1 MSPRQLKN
9 SIAKQSTLLKILE
22 TVVELGKKCL
32 KNKADSHSL
41 AQFQYKVSNIDNIS
55 REISELVDQVND
67 MKSQED
73 PDYDPDY
80 SDLQRSID
88 LTSKIK
94 FYQSKLANVSSDV
107 DSEVEPKARI
117 KLPPLELPSFN
128 GDVNRF
134 PVFYYAFKSM
144 IHDNRELSDEQRIQY
159 LIGKLSD
166 KALSVVSGVPAIGQ
180 NYNIIWNNLVDKY
193 LDSRVLVSSYFDQ
206 ILNLKSVKCD
216 SITHLNNFVDK
227 FTSMV
232 ECLRALDIENLGD
245 VLLCHIGA
253 SKLDPELRK
262 QFEISVKGEDEPG
275 VNLLLSFLREQV
287 KIHSRMLSSE
297 QDSKGSV
304 VKQQATSSASNRQP
318 RGMYT
323 HAFMSNEKP
332 VSCPVCQKSDRH
344 PVYKCE
350 KFLSMSVTN
359 RHDCVAQKR
368 LCFSCLSTYHSL
380 KQCTSKGN
388 CFKCGGKHHTLL
400 HFERSSGV
408 AMGRDN
414 FSKSST
420 SGVGKQTP
428 TGQVSDSGPSGV
440 THAMCSSSAKTN
452 SSVLLSTVKVV
463 SADYKGSAH
472 ELRLLLD
479 TGSESNFLTESAVR
493 KLGLNV
499 TKVPSSVQGICGV
512 SSPVKGKVGYQFKSR
527 FDENVKFSVSAL
539 VVSKISDNLPVQPL
553 NTECLSHLKNVLLS
567 DNEFNVSKPV
577 DGILGAYMFSILL
590 ESGKIVGCQNCP
602 VAVNTLLGYTVMGGK
617 SSDQNVENSFFCGLL
632 NNPLENSLEFS
643 MRKFMEIEDVPMN
656 TVSKPEDTVCE
667 SLFRQTFKHESGKFQ
682 VSLPFK
688 EAPEECLGES
698 YHIAQK
704 RFINLERKLLNSEDA
719 TLHSQYCEVMK
730 EFLSSGYMSLVNN
743 DISREG
749 YYIPQHVVVRKDHA
763 SFKLRPVFDASCA
776 TSSGKS
782 LNDILYTGPKLYND
796 LFNILLS
803 FRLFPYALTT
813 DIRKMYLQI
822 LVSEDQRKYQKVLCR
837 FSPQEELQTY
847 TLNTVTFGLACSPYL
862 ALRCV
867 KELAS
872 MERENYPL
880 ASERVQVD
888 SYMDDICS
896 SVSSESEACELQSQL
911 VAMFKTGGFQL
922 SKWASNSSTLLSRI
936 PDEDKLES
944 CLKWDDSSLKV
955 LGLMWHPVTDS
966 FSFEVNIKTTVCTK
980 RNVLKLTASIFDVL
994 GLLAPVTL
1002 YAKLLIKYLWQENIG
1017 WDSTPPAYIQDVWN
1031 VFQQELSLLSNMSFN
1046 RHIDVYLDSDVTL
1059 VGFGDASEK
1068 AYACAIYSVVK
1079 SPHGEVLT
1087 NLICAKSKVSPLKT
1101 LSIPRLE
1108 LCAALLLSK
1117 LMKLVVDT
1125 YSARVKIK
1133 QIFCLSDSK
1142 VVLDW
1147 VRSPP
1152 YRWNQFV
1159 SNRVSK
1165 IQENVSA
1172 ECFHH
1177 IAGKENISDCVSR
1190 GMLPSQLVEYSTW
1203 TTGPDWLK
1211 HPVSEWPLDL
1221 DTSSISEDVDRE
1233 EKKRAFVT
1241 VQPEPSVLLELAKRH
1256 SSWLRLLHAIVYVL
1270 RFLKLLPP
1278 RDGRVRITTCDM
1290 QEAETRLLKAVQQ
1303 ECFAKEIDNLKGN
1316 KVCSPSI
1323 QKLNPFLHNG
1333 MVLVGGRLSN
1343 SSLGY
1348 EQKHPVL
1355 LPSKHHVTTLLIEYY
1370 HRINLHTGPH
1380 LLLSVLRQKYW
1391 ILGGRNVVRQRV
1403 RKCNHCFKFKPEASS
1418 ALMGELPKARV
1429 NESKPFVHTGTDY
1442 TGFINVTMGKRRG
1455 VISQKAY
1462 ICIFVCLCTKAI
1474 HLELAADLSTDA
1486 FMAAFKRFLA
1496 RRGAVSVMYSD
1507 GGKNFLGARNQLDE
1521 IYNLLESQSFND
1533 SLSGELQRRRIKW
1546 SFLPPLSPHMGG
1558 LWEGNIRMVKQ
1569 HLLKVIGTQVLT
1581 YEELYTVL
1589 TQVECL
1595 LNSRPLCPLSSD
1607 PNDVQVLTPAHFLH
1621 SNPLDYI
1628 PAVDMVNRP
1637 SSGLRRYQLLDQLV
1651 QTYWKRWSQEY
1662 LHNLQVR
1669 SKWNTDQNPV
1679 HVGQVVLVKD
1689 DLAPPLMWHVGLI
1702 TGVYPGADGI
1712 VRVVCVKTKTGSY
1725 KRPIVKVCP
1734 LPSQ

>member
-1 MSPRQLKN
+1 
-9 SIAKQSTLLKILE
+9 
-22 TVVELGKKCL
+22 
-32 KNKADSHSL
+32 
-41 AQFQYKVSNIDNIS
+41 
-55 REISELVDQVND
+55 
-67 MKSQED
+67 
-73 PDYDPDY
+73 
-80 SDLQRSID
+80 
-88 LTSKIK
+88 
-94 FYQSKLANVSSDV
+94 
-107 DSEVEPKARI
+107 
-117 KLPPLELPSFN
+117 
-128 GDVNRF
+128 
-134 PVFYYAFKSM
+134 
-144 IHDNRELSDEQRIQY
+144 
-159 LIGKLSD
+159 
-166 KALSVVSGVPAIGQ
+166 
-180 NYNIIWNNLVDKY
+180 
-193 LDSRVLVSSYFDQ
+193 
-206 ILNLKSVKCD
+206 
-216 SITHLNNFVDK
+216 
-227 FTSMV
+227 
-232 ECLRALDIENLGD
+232 
-245 VLLCHIGA
+245 
-253 SKLDPELRK
+253 
-262 QFEISVKGEDEPG
+262 
-275 VNLLLSFLREQV
+275 
-287 KIHSRMLSSE
+287 
-297 QDSKGSV
+297 
-304 VKQQATSSASNRQP
+304 
-318 RGMYT
+318 
-323 HAFMSNEKP
+323 MSNEKP

-350 KFLSMSVTN
+350 KFLNMSVTN

-512 SSPVKGKVGYQFKSR
+512 SSPVKGKVDYQFKSR

-643 MRKFMEIEDVPMN
+643 MKKFMEIEDVPMN

-867 KELAS
+867 KELAN
-872 MERENYPL
+872 MERDNYPL

-994 GLLAPVTL
+994 GLIAPVTL

-1017 WDSTPPAYIQDVWN
+1017 WDSTPPAHIQDVWN

-1079 SPHGEVLT
+1079 ST
-1087 NLICAKSKVSPLKT
+1087 NKTDSHSLAQFQYKVSNIDNICREISELVDQVNDLKSQEDPDYDPDYSD
-1101 LSIPRLE
+1101 LQRSIDLTSKIKFYQ
-1108 LCAALLLSK
+1108 SK
-1117 LMKLVVDT
+1117 L
-1125 YSARVKIK
+1125 A
-1133 QIFCLSDSK
+1133 
-1142 VVLDW
+1142 
-1147 VRSPP
+1147 
-1152 YRWNQFV
+1152 
-1159 SNRVSK
+1159 
-1165 IQENVSA
+1165 NVS
-1172 ECFHH
+1172 
-1177 IAGKENISDCVSR
+1177 S
-1190 GMLPSQLVEYSTW
+1190 
-1203 TTGPDWLK
+1203 
-1211 HPVSEWPLDL
+1211 
-1221 DTSSISEDVDRE
+1221 DVDSE
-1233 EKKRAFVT
+1233 VE
-1241 VQPEPSVLLELAKRH
+1241 
-1256 SSWLRLLHAIVYVL
+1256 
-1270 RFLKLLPP
+1270 
-1278 RDGRVRITTCDM
+1278 
-1290 QEAETRLLKAVQQ
+1290 
-1303 ECFAKEIDNLKGN
+1303 
-1316 KVCSPSI
+1316 
-1323 QKLNPFLHNG
+1323 
-1333 MVLVGGRLSN
+1333 
-1343 SSLGY
+1343 
-1348 EQKHPVL
+1348 
-1355 LPSKHHVTTLLIEYY
+1355 
-1370 HRINLHTGPH
+1370 
-1380 LLLSVLRQKYW
+1380 
-1391 ILGGRNVVRQRV
+1391 
-1403 RKCNHCFKFKPEASS
+1403 
-1418 ALMGELPKARV
+1418 PKARV
-1429 NESKPFVHTGTDY
+1429 K
-1442 TGFINVTMGKRRG
+1442 
-1455 VISQKAY
+1455 
-1462 ICIFVCLCTKAI
+1462 
-1474 HLELAADLSTDA
+1474 
-1486 FMAAFKRFLA
+1486 
-1496 RRGAVSVMYSD
+1496 
-1507 GGKNFLGARNQLDE
+1507 
-1521 IYNLLESQSFND
+1521 
-1533 SLSGELQRRRIKW
+1533 
-1546 SFLPPLSPHMGG
+1546 LPPLELPSFNGDVNRFPVFYYAFKSMIHDNRELSDEQRIQYLIGKLSDKALSVVSG
-1558 LWEGNIRMVKQ
+1558 VPAIGQNYNIIWNNLVDKYLDSRVLVSSYFDQILNLKSVKCDSIT
-1569 HLLKVIGTQVLT
+1569 HLNNFVDKFTSM
-1581 YEELYTVL
+1581 
-1589 TQVECL
+1589 VECL
-1595 LNSRPLCPLSSD
+1595 RALDIENLGDVLLCHIGASKLDPELRKQFEISVKGEDEPGVDLLLS
-1607 PNDVQVLTPAHFLH
+1607 FL
-1621 SNPLDYI
+1621 
-1628 PAVDMVNRP
+1628 RE
-1637 SSGLRRYQLLDQLV
+1637 Q
-1651 QTYWKRWSQEY
+1651 
-1662 LHNLQVR
+1662 
-1669 SKWNTDQNPV
+1669 
-1679 HVGQVVLVKD
+1679 
-1689 DLAPPLMWHVGLI
+1689 
-1702 TGVYPGADGI
+1702 
-1712 VRVVCVKTKTGSY
+1712 
-1725 KRPIVKVCP
+1725 
-1734 LPSQ
+1734 